1 MSEVSAQEP
10 KSSGATPLVK
20 LSRMLRNIVR
30 RFPQARVE
38 ITRDGFGVSLDAQTY
53 MRTSYS
59 GHWTDADMRDCHA
72 LFATWY
78 VADGAYLT
86 SGGQR
91 LAGVLQTVEMESA
104 RYSTQVERAG
114 SH

>member
-1 MSEVSAQEP
+1 MNEVSEQER

-91 LAGVLQTVEMESA
+91 LDGVLRTVQAESEQSYT
-104 RYSTQVERAG
+104 RQG
-114 SH
+114 